1 MSKNQSL
8 ADLLQQAQQLTTDLQ
23 TGGELPRVHRN
34 LQQIA
39 EAGQRLLEKTSGFP
53 DESVDVKA
61 SILLGSRG
69 FDVPKLSQKLENL
82 NAAKTLE
89 PIEPVVETDIEG
101 FLRNEHENTLVTV
114 IEQSRRLT
122 FDEAE
127 RHLWKSMEG
136 EWQLEKERILNS
148 LLGPGPDLM
157 EVPSE
162 PEVRRSS
169 PLSLQGR
176 SALDAVGMAYA
187 REVYI
192 RNESVLDGHPHSLV
206 TAFYDISRNFA
217 DKNIAE
223 CWALVK
229 TLLDI
234 AILPPEAYKHRTSA
248 STQQQFVAQ
257 ARSYLETRYRTYI
270 QETVYGSL
278 SLAQLG
284 GVPGTFQLVRSYL
297 NLKQA
302 AMIPDLEDGLVD
314 DQPVWAM
321 VFYCMRCGSLDDALA
336 AVSKASAAQSCGE
349 FVNYLQEYKNSD
361 NLRLSP
367 SSEAKFQVSYKRQVK
382 SWKDPFKRAVHC
394 VLGHCDVMN
403 NHSDVCV
410 KTDDYMWLKLCQ
422 LNFDT
427 KGSHHSGTGDQLTL
441 AQLQHQLLE
450 EYGEEHFSA
459 HQQPYLYFQV
469 LMLTIQFEAAIDFM
483 WRVEQLKTHAVHFAI
498 ALYDQNL
505 LHRTNSTQAQI
516 LLSVP
521 EGVHQLNFARMVI
534 SYTRRFALT
543 DPREALQYFYLLK
556 GLRGPHG
563 EDLFSGCVSDLVMES
578 REFEMLLGRVED
590 DGTRKPG
597 CVDKFKDDTQDV
609 VEFVAMKA
617 EQKGLYEDAIRLYD
631 LAKKHNKVLEILNR
645 LVSHVV
651 SSPCVPHTD
660 RDRLQSLAVH
670 IAERYRSHPHT
681 ASGRLSHT
689 FFLLLDVMQFF
700 DHYHAKRWNDALD
713 VMKQLRLLPLQ
724 PGETVEQKVT
734 AFQAYDDEVRQC
746 FPDILLATMSILYNE
761 YKQTSYSTPH
771 PGTPRQDGGQETR
784 KNHLRQLAR
793 TLITFAGMIPY
804 QMPGDTNARLVQMDV
819 LMG

>member
-8 ADLLQQAQQLTTDLQ
+8 ADLLQQAQQLTSDLQ

-69 FDVPKLSQKLENL
+69 FDVPKLTQKLDSL

-122 FDEAE
+122 FDEAD

-136 EWQLEKERILNS
+136 EWHLEKERILNS
-148 LLGPGPDLM
+148 LLGPGLDLM

-162 PEVRRSS
+162 PEVRRTS

-176 SALDAVGMAYA
+176 TALDAVGMAYA

-192 RNESVLDGHPHSLV
+192 RNESVLDGHPRSLI
-206 TAFYDISRNFA
+206 TAFYDISRNFS

-223 CWALVK
+223 SWTLVK

-234 AILPPEAYKHRTSA
+234 PILPPDAYKHRTSPA
-248 STQQQFVAQ
+248 MQQQFSAQ
-257 ARSYLETRYRTYI
+257 ARLYLESRYRTYI

-284 GVPGTFQLVRSYL
+284 GVPGTYQLVRSYL
-297 NLKQA
+297 NLKQVA
-302 AMIPDLEDGLVD
+302 QIPDLEDGLVD

-336 AVSKASAAQSCGE
+336 AVSKSSAAPACVE
-349 FVNYLQEYKNSD
+349 FAHYLQEYTNND
-361 NLRLSP
+361 DLRLSP
-367 SSEAKFQVSYKRQVK
+367 SSEAKFQVSYKRLVK
-382 SWKDPFKRAVHC
+382 SCKDPFKKAVHC

-403 NHSDVCV
+403 NHSDVCI

-427 KGSHHSGTGDQLTL
+427 RGNHHTSTGDQLTL
-441 AQLQHQLLE
+441 AQLQRQLLE
-450 EYGEEHFSA
+450 EYGEEHFNA

-469 LMLTIQFEAAIDFM
+469 LLLTSQFEAAIDFL
-483 WRVEQLKTHAVHFAI
+483 WRMEQLKIHAVHFAI

-505 LHRTNSTQAQI
+505 INLTNSVQAQI
-516 LLSVP
+516 LVRTP
-521 EGVHQLNFARMVI
+521 EAIHQLNFARMVI

-556 GLRGPHG
+556 GLRGARG
-563 EDLFSGCVSDLVMES
+563 EDLFSICICDLVMES
-578 REFEMLLGRVED
+578 REFEMLLGKVED

-597 CVDKFKDDTQDV
+597 CVDKFKDDTQV
-609 VEFVAMKA
+609 VIEFVATKA
-617 EQKGLYEDAIRLYD
+617 EQKGLYEDAVRLYD
-631 LAKKHNKVLEILNR
+631 LAKNHNKVLEILNR
-645 LVSHVV
+645 LLSQVA

-670 IAERYRSHPHT
+670 IAERYRSHPHI
-681 ASGRLSHT
+681 ASGRMSHT
-689 FFLLLDVMQFF
+689 FFLLLDIMQFF
-700 DHYHAKRWNDALD
+700 DNYHAKRWGEALD

-746 FPDILLATMSILYNE
+746 FPDVLLATMSILYNE
-761 YKQTSYSTPH
+761 YKQAST
-771 PGTPRQDGGQETR
+771 GAARSSTPRQDGGQEAR
-784 KNHLRQLAR
+784 KTHLRQLAR